1 MRATQGT
8 SALRAILYMDEIYGF
23 FPPNSN
29 PPSKTPMI
37 TLLKQ
42 AFGLGCVLSTQ
53 NLVDL
58 DYKGLSNIGAWFVGN
73 LKTAQERLSAYL
85 NRQY

>member
-1 MRATQGT
+1 
-8 SALRAILYMDEIYGF
+8 
-23 FPPNSN
+23 
-29 PPSKTPMI
+29 MI

-58 DYKGLSNIGAWFVGN
+58 DYKGLSNISTWFVGN
-73 LKTAQERLSAYL
+73 LKTAQNIKRLSADL